1 MVLNS
6 CERETMNITY
16 IFHSCFLIE
25 TAECYCLFD
34 YYRGTLPPLDPQKPL
49 IAFVSHGHADHYNPE
64 LYALLFRMGMKK
76 IYAVLSNDIP
86 ARRYPRTEAEIIK
99 VYHSREY
106 ELPHGMHLKTLL
118 STDKGVAFL
127 LRCQEGI
134 FFHAGDLNDW
144 CMDSL
149 SEQEKKQMRG
159 SYRAQINTLKGCAL
173 DAAFLPLDPRLGDH
187 YADGI
192 LYFLKEIDVK
202 KIYPMHFW
210 EQPEIVDRFLTE
222 YPQYKKLF

>member
-1 MVLNS
+1 
-6 CERETMNITY
+6 
-16 IFHSCFLIE
+16 
-25 TAECYCLFD
+25 
-34 YYRGTLPPLDPQKPL
+34 
-49 IAFVSHGHADHYNPE
+49 
-64 LYALLFRMGMKK
+64 
-76 IYAVLSNDIP
+76 
-86 ARRYPRTEAEIIK
+86 
-99 VYHSREY
+99 
-106 ELPHGMHLKTLL
+106 
-118 STDKGVAFL
+118 
-127 LRCQEGI
+127 
-134 FFHAGDLNDW
+134 
-144 CMDSL
+144 MDSF

-159 SYRAQINTLKGCAL
+159 SYRAQINKLKGCAL